1 MAIEN
6 IEIIV
11 KSDAEKQVNPLK
23 DLRKQINGLKSDL
36 LQLEAGTEEYN
47 AKAQE
52 LANTQLRLRDI
63 NEEARY
69 AAADLGEQLATTNR
83 IATGLASGFSAVQ
96 GAVALFG
103 GESEALQK
111 TMVKLQAGI
120 ALVQG
125 LQGMEGLVRD
135 LEIAKIQFRGALT
148 GVRGFI
154 GGLSGIKKALLATG
168 IGAFIVLI
176 GTLIAYW
183 DEIAEKLGFAKKKQ
197 EEVNV
202 AIEESTKRE
211 KERKDEVNRS
221 VGEVIGKYK
230 LLQRQWQ
237 ELSSIEEKNEWIRNN
252 RDAFNELGLSINDV
266 NAAQSVFIT
275 NSEAVIKAI
284 KDQARANA
292 MAKLYEDAIARQ
304 YTAQEELDDAKKRAK
319 AKYYNGYKPSDEEAE
334 AAGLTDEDY
343 GTRLEELSIAEQ
355 LWYDTDDT
363 HRVVP
368 TDWADYSGAE
378 KLQNHY
384 VKSFQ
389 QNVDVI
395 NGEVSKIEKSFL
407 DAEQAAAESAAAVKK
422 LGISYTPPSSSSSS
436 SDSSGKSQA
445 EIDAENLAKRIEEI
459 QTRLKEFSI
468 DTKQE
473 ELDELKRIYEEELA
487 LLGNNEQAKALLK
500 EEYEANIA
508 AIEKKYREKKEA
520 EDKKAQDE
528 ILETLDESLS
538 KISSRLDNSLTTV
551 EIDYQLKALEIPES
565 DAIGAINLEI
575 EKEKELMTL
584 RRQAFDEQM
593 LQIQTAMNSEA
604 LSGEQGKVLRD
615 ALLEQYQALEQ
626 EKVLATAQANAQIAA
641 LNNDLANA
649 EKKKRQETFN
659 NVSQIASAT
668 LSGASQLISALQQ
681 NIDTTTEEGFERNKQ
696 LQKANTWIN
705 VASGILSAVSSA
717 MTIPPPVGP
726 IMAGINS
733 AFVLATG
740 IAQIANI
747 NKQKFD
753 GSGGSGESGSI
764 TPPNVSATLMSNDV
778 YANQLATQTEID
790 LQSEQQ
796 KSTRV
801 YVVESDITE
810 AQNSV
815 KTTVS
820 ESEF

>member
-11 KSDAEKQVNPLK
+11 KSDADKQLNPLK
-23 DLRKQINGLKSDL
+23 DLRKQINGLKNEL

-47 AKAQE
+47 EKAQE

-83 IATGLASGFSAVQ
+83 IATGLASGFSAAQ
-96 GAVALFG
+96 GVMALFG

-135 LEIAKIQFRGALT
+135 LEIAKIQFRGGLT
-148 GVRGFI
+148 AVKGFI

-237 ELSSIEEKNEWIRNN
+237 ELSNVQEKNQWIKENSG
-252 RDAFNELGLSINDV
+252 AFKELGLSINDV
-266 NAAQSVFIT
+266 NAAQSVFVT

-284 KDQARANA
+284 KDQARARA
-292 MAKLYEDAIARQ
+292 MAKLYEDAIAKQ
-304 YTAQEELDDAKKRAK
+304 YTAQQELEDAKKTAEQ
-319 AKYYNGYKPSDEEAE
+319 KYYSGYKPSDEEAE
-334 AAGLTDEDY
+334 NAGLGDGDY
-343 GTRLEELSIAEQ
+343 GTLTRESSLYEQ
-355 LWYDTDDT
+355 WIEGEGKYTTDNYDWVDG
-363 HRVVP
+363 
-368 TDWADYSGAE
+368 SGAR
-378 KLQNHY
+378 KLQDAY
-384 VKSFQ
+384 TQPFEESVAT
-389 QNVDVI
+389 I
-395 NGEVSKIEKSFL
+395 NGEVAKLEEAFVE
-407 DAEQAAAESAAAVKK
+407 AEQTASSSAAAVQQ
-422 LGISYTPPSSSSSS
+422 LGINYTTNTDSSSSG
-436 SDSSGKSQA
+436 SSGKSQA
-445 EIDAENLAKRIEEI
+445 EIDAENIAKRIEDI
-459 QTRLKEFSI
+459 QKRLKEFSI

-473 ELDELKRIYEEELA
+473 ELAELERIYNEELA

-500 EEYEANIA
+500 EEYDANVA
-508 AIEKKYREKKEA
+508 AIEKKYRDKELA
-520 EDKKAQDE
+520 EEKKAQDE
-528 ILETLDESLS
+528 ILEILDESLT
-538 KISSRLDNSLTTV
+538 KISSRIENSLTTV
-551 EIDYQLKALEIPES
+551 EIDYQLKALEIPEN
-565 DAIGAINLEI
+565 DAISAINLEI
-575 EKEKELMTL
+575 EKERELMTL
-584 RRQAFDEQM
+584 RQQAFNEQM
-593 LQIQTAMNSEA
+593 LQIQTAMNSEVLTA
-604 LSGEQGKVLRD
+604 EQRV

-626 EKVLATAQANAQIAA
+626 EKVLATAQANAQIAT
-641 LNNDLANA
+641 LNNELANA
-649 EKKKRQETFN
+649 EKKKRQDTFN

-681 NIDTTTEEGFERNKQ
+681 NIDTTTEEGFEKNKQ

-726 IMAGINS
+726 ILAGVNS

-740 IAQIANI
+740 IAQIAAI

-753 GSGGSGESGSI
+753 GSGGDSGGASV
-764 TPPNVSATLMSNDV
+764 PNVSATMMPNEV
-778 YANQLATQTEID
+778 YANQLSTQTEID
-790 LQSEQQ
+790 LQNEQQ

>member
-1 MAIEN
+1 MIEN
-6 IEIIV
+6 IEILI

-23 DLRKQINGLKSDL
+23 DLRKQINGLKNDL
-36 LQLEAGTEEYN
+36 LLLEAGTEEYN
-47 AKAQE
+47 EKAQE

-83 IATGLASGFSAVQ
+83 IATGLASGFSAAQ
-96 GAVALFG
+96 GVMALFG

-135 LEIAKIQFRGALT
+135 LEIAKIQFRGGLT
-148 GVRGFI
+148 AVKGFI

-237 ELSSIEEKNEWIRNN
+237 ELSNVQEKNEWIKENSG
-252 RDAFNELGLSINDV
+252 AFKELGLSINDV
-266 NAAQSVFIT
+266 NAAQSVFVT

-284 KDQARANA
+284 KDQAKARA

-304 YTAQEELDDAKKRAK
+304 YTAQQELDDAKKTAEQ
-319 AKYYNGYKPSDEEAE
+319 KYYSGYNPTDEEAE
-334 AAGLTDEDY
+334 KAGLNDYDYESGVVEENSLFEQWILGQDKYEYNATSDNVDY
-343 GTRLEELSIAEQ
+343 G
-355 LWYDTDDT
+355 
-363 HRVVP
+363 
-368 TDWADYSGAE
+368 GAR
-378 KLQNHY
+378 KLQDVY
-384 VKSFQ
+384 TKPFQ

-395 NGEVSKIEKSFL
+395 NGEVAKIEEAFVE
-407 DAEQAAAESAAAVKK
+407 AEQTAAESAAAVQQ
-422 LGISYTPPSSSSSS
+422 LGINYTTNTGSSSSG
-436 SDSSGKSQA
+436 SSGKSQA
-445 EIDAENLAKRIEEI
+445 EIDAENLAKRIEDI
-459 QTRLKEFSI
+459 QKRLKEFSI
-468 DTKQE
+468 DTKEE
-473 ELDELKRIYEEELA
+473 ELAELERIYNEELA

-500 EEYEANIA
+500 EEYDANVA
-508 AIEKKYREKKEA
+508 AIEKKYRDKELA
-520 EDKKAQDE
+520 EEKKAQDE
-528 ILETLDESLS
+528 ILEILDESLT
-538 KISSRLDNSLTTV
+538 KISSRIENSLTTV
-551 EIDYQLKALEIPES
+551 EIDYQLKALEIPET
-565 DAIGAINLEI
+565 DAISAINLEI
-575 EKEKELMTL
+575 EKERELMTL
-584 RRQAFDEQM
+584 RQQAFNEQM
-593 LQIQTAMNSEA
+593 LQIQTAMNSEILTA
-604 LSGEQGKVLRD
+604 EQRV

-626 EKVLATAQANAQIAA
+626 EKVLATAQANAQIAI
-641 LNNDLANA
+641 LNNDLVNA
-649 EKKKRQETFN
+649 EKKKRQDTFN

-681 NIDTTTEEGFERNKQ
+681 NIDTTTEEGFEKNKQ

-717 MTIPPPVGP
+717 MSIPPPVGP
-726 IMAGINS
+726 ILAGVNS

-740 IAQIANI
+740 IAQIAAI

-753 GSGGSGESGSI
+753 GSGGDSGGASV
-764 TPPNVSATLMSNDV
+764 PNVSATMMSNDV
-778 YANQLATQTEID
+778 YANQLSTQTEVD
-790 LQSEQQ
+790 LQNEQHN
-796 KSTRV
+796 TRV

-810 AQNSV
+810 SQNSA
-815 KTTVS
+815 KTKVS

>member
-47 AKAQE
+47 KKAQE

-83 IATGLASGFSAVQ
+83 IATGLASGFSAAQ
-96 GAVALFG
+96 GVIALFG

-148 GVRGFI
+148 GVKGFI

-168 IGAFIVLI
+168 IGAFIVLL

-183 DEIAEKLGFAKKKQ
+183 DDIAEKLGFAKKKQ

-211 KERKDEVNRS
+211 KERRDEVNRS

-436 SDSSGKSQA
+436 SSGSSGKSQA

-459 QTRLKEFSI
+459 QKRLKEFSI
-468 DTKQE
+468 DTKEE
-473 ELDELKRIYEEELA
+473 ELDELERIYDEELS

-500 EEYEANIA
+500 EEYEANVA
-508 AIEKKYREKKEA
+508 AIEKKYRDKKLE
-520 EDKKAQDE
+520 EEKKAQDE
-528 ILETLDESLS
+528 ILETLDESLT
-538 KISSRLDNSLTTV
+538 KISSRIENSLTTV
-551 EIDYQLKALEIPES
+551 EIDYQLKALEIPET
-565 DAIGAINLEI
+565 DAISAINLEI

-584 RRQAFDEQM
+584 RQQAFNEQM
-593 LQIQTAMNSEA
+593 LQIQTAMNSEV
-604 LSGEQGKVLRD
+604 LSAEQRV

-626 EKVLATAQANAQIAA
+626 EKVLATAQANAQIAT
-641 LNNDLANA
+641 LNNELANA
-649 EKKKRQETFN
+649 EKKKRQDTFN

-740 IAQIANI
+740 IAQIAAI

-753 GSGGSGESGSI
+753 GSGGSGDSGV
-764 TPPNVSATLMSNDV
+764 TPPNVSATLMGNDV

>member
-23 DLRKQINGLKSDL
+23 DLRKQINGLKNDL

-47 AKAQE
+47 EKAQE

-83 IATGLASGFSAVQ
+83 IATGLASGFSAAQ
-96 GAVALFG
+96 GIMALFG

-135 LEIAKIQFRGALT
+135 LEIAKIQFRGGLT
-148 GVRGFI
+148 AVKGFI

-237 ELSSIEEKNEWIRNN
+237 ELSNVQEKNQWIKENSG
-252 RDAFNELGLSINDV
+252 AFKELGLSINDV
-266 NAAQSVFIT
+266 NAAQSVFVT

-284 KDQARANA
+284 KDQARARA
-292 MAKLYEDAIARQ
+292 MAKLYEDAIAKQ
-304 YTAQEELDDAKKRAK
+304 YTAQQELEDAQQTAEQR
-319 AKYYNGYKPSDEEAE
+319 YYNGYVPTDEEAE
-334 AAGLTDEDY
+334 NAGLGDGDY
-343 GTRLEELSIAEQ
+343 GTLTRESSLYEQ
-355 LWYDTDDT
+355 WIEGEGKYTTDNYDWVDG
-363 HRVVP
+363 
-368 TDWADYSGAE
+368 SGAR
-378 KLQNHY
+378 KLQDAY
-384 VKSFQ
+384 TQPFEESVAT
-389 QNVDVI
+389 I
-395 NGEVSKIEKSFL
+395 NGEVAKLEEAFVE
-407 DAEQAAAESAAAVKK
+407 AEQTAAESAAAVQQ
-422 LGISYTPPSSSSSS
+422 LGINYTTNTGSSSSG
-436 SDSSGKSQA
+436 SSGKSQA
-445 EIDAENLAKRIEEI
+445 EIDAENIAKRIEDI
-459 QTRLKEFSI
+459 QKRLKEFSI
-468 DTKQE
+468 DTKEE
-473 ELDELKRIYEEELA
+473 ELAELERIYNEELA

-500 EEYEANIA
+500 EEYDANVA
-508 AIEKKYREKKEA
+508 AIEKKYRDKELA
-520 EDKKAQDE
+520 EEKKAQDE
-528 ILETLDESLS
+528 ILEILDESLTR
-538 KISSRLDNSLTTV
+538 ISSRIENSLTTV
-551 EIDYQLKALEIPES
+551 EIDYQLKALEIPEN
-565 DAIGAINLEI
+565 DAISAINLEI
-575 EKEKELMTL
+575 EKERELMTL
-584 RRQAFDEQM
+584 RQQAFNEQM
-593 LQIQTAMNSEA
+593 LQIQTTMNSEILTA
-604 LSGEQGKVLRD
+604 EQRV

-626 EKVLATAQANAQIAA
+626 EKVLATAQANAQIAT
-641 LNNDLANA
+641 LNNELANA
-649 EKKKRQETFN
+649 EKKKRQDTFN

-681 NIDTTTEEGFERNKQ
+681 NIDTTTEEGFEKNKQ

-726 IMAGINS
+726 ILAGVNS

-740 IAQIANI
+740 IAQIAAI

-753 GSGGSGESGSI
+753 GSGGGDSGGVSV
-764 TPPNVSATLMSNDV
+764 PNVSATMMSNEV
-778 YANQLATQTEID
+778 YANQLSTQTEVD
-790 LQSEQQ
+790 LQNEQHN
-796 KSTRV
+796 TRV

-810 AQNSV
+810 SQNSA
-815 KTTVS
+815 KTKVS

>member
-6 IEIIV
+6 IEIVV
-11 KSDAEKQVNPLK
+11 KSNAEKEINPLK
-23 DLRKQINGLKSDL
+23 DLRKQINNLKNDL

-47 AKAQE
+47 EKAQE
-52 LANTQLRLRDI
+52 LASTQLRLRDI

-83 IATGLASGFSAVQ
+83 IATGLASGFSAAQ
-96 GAVALFG
+96 GVMALFG

-111 TMVKLQAGI
+111 TMIKLQAGI

-135 LEIAKIQFRGALT
+135 LEIAKIQFRGGLT
-148 GVRGFI
+148 AVKGFI

-237 ELSSIEEKNEWIRNN
+237 ELSNVQEKNEWIKENSG
-252 RDAFNELGLSINDV
+252 AFKELGLSINDV
-266 NAAQSVFIT
+266 NAAQSVFVT

-284 KDQARANA
+284 KDQAKARA

-304 YTAQEELDDAKKRAK
+304 YTAQQELEDAQQTADE
-319 AKYYNGYKPSDEEAE
+319 KYKSGY
-334 AAGLTDEDY
+334 
-343 GTRLEELSIAEQ
+343 
-355 LWYDTDDT
+355 
-363 HRVVP
+363 VP
-368 TDWADYSGAE
+368 TDEEMEQVGITGKEYKHIDWGPLDYWKETGAVNKSGAAT
-378 KLQNHY
+378 L
-384 VKSFQ
+384 KSNFLSPFQ

-395 NGEVSKIEKSFL
+395 NGEVAKLEEAFVE
-407 DAEQAAAESAAAVKK
+407 AEQTAAESAAAVQQ
-422 LGISYTPPSSSSSS
+422 LGINYTTNTGSSSSG
-436 SDSSGKSQA
+436 SSGKSQA
-445 EIDAENLAKRIEEI
+445 EIDAENLAKRIEDI
-459 QTRLKEFSI
+459 QKRLKEFSI
-468 DTKQE
+468 DTEKE
-473 ELDELKRIYEEELA
+473 ELDELKIIYDEELK
-487 LLGNNEQAKALLK
+487 LLGNNEQAKKLLK
-500 EEYEANIA
+500 EEYDANVA
-508 AIEKKYREKKEA
+508 AIEKKYRDKKLE
-520 EDKKAQDE
+520 EEKKAQDE
-528 ILETLDESLS
+528 ILETLDESLTR
-538 KISSRLDNSLTTV
+538 ISSRIENSLTTV
-551 EIDYQLKALEIPES
+551 EIDYQLKALEIPET

-575 EKEKELMTL
+575 EKERELMAL
-584 RRQAFDEQM
+584 RQQAFNEQM
-593 LQIQTAMNSEA
+593 LQIQTAMNSEV
-604 LSGEQGKVLRD
+604 LSAEQRV

-626 EKVLATAQANAQIAA
+626 EKVLATAQANAQIAT
-641 LNNDLANA
+641 LNNELANA
-649 EKKKRQETFN
+649 EKKKRQDTFN

-681 NIDTTTEEGFERNKQ
+681 NIDTTTEEGFEKNKQ

-726 IMAGINS
+726 ILAGVNS

-740 IAQIANI
+740 IAQIAAI

-753 GSGGSGESGSI
+753 GSGGDSGGASV
-764 TPPNVSATLMSNDV
+764 PNVSATMMSNDV
-778 YANQLATQTEID
+778 YANQLSTQTEVD
-790 LQSEQQ
+790 LQNEQQ

-810 AQNSV
+810 AQNSA

>member
-47 AKAQE
+47 KKAQE

-103 GESEALQK
+103 GESETLQK

-135 LEIAKIQFRGALT
+135 LEIAKIQFRGGLT
-148 GVRGFI
+148 AVKGFI

-183 DEIAEKLGFAKKKQ
+183 DDIAEKLGFAKKKQ

-211 KERKDEVNRS
+211 KERRDEVNRS

-384 VKSFQ
+384 IKSFQ

-395 NGEVSKIEKSFL
+395 NGEVAKIEKSFL

-422 LGISYTPPSSSSSS
+422 LGISYTPPSSSSSSS

-508 AIEKKYREKKEA
+508 AIEKKYRDKKLE

-538 KISSRLDNSLTTV
+538 KISSRIDNSLTTV
-551 EIDYQLKALEIPES
+551 EIDYQLKALEIPET
-565 DAIGAINLEI
+565 DAISAINLEI
-575 EKEKELMTL
+575 EKEKELMAL
-584 RRQAFDEQM
+584 RQQAFEEQM
-593 LQIQTAMNSEA
+593 LQIQTVMNSEI
-604 LSGEQGKVLRD
+604 LSAEQRV

-626 EKVLATAQANAQIAA
+626 EKVLATSQSNAQIAT
-641 LNNDLANA
+641 LNSELANE

-740 IAQIANI
+740 IAQIAAI

-753 GSGGSGESGSI
+753 GSGGGESGGV
-764 TPPNVSATLMSNDV
+764 TPPNVSATLMSNEV

-790 LQSEQQ
+790 LQNEQQ
-796 KSTRV
+796 NSTRV

-810 AQNSV
+810 AQNSA